1 MYETYQ
7 YDTYFRSYVDGY
19 FQSSNLPIVALA
31 TVTIFSVIGG
41 GLYARLRHTRMQ
53 LHHALSSE
61 EEAAKNSVTG
71 GVLAPHEEQHLLEM
85 IRKTTATPTGSTGT
99 LPVLKRE
106 DQQPASS
113 GTH

>member
-7 YDTYFRSYVDGY
+7 YDNYFRSYVDGY

-31 TVTIFSVIGG
+31 TVTIFSGIGG
-41 GLYARLRHTRMQ
+41 GLYARLRHTRLQ

-71 GVLAPHEEQHLLEM
+71 GVLAPHEEQHLLDM
-85 IRKTTATPTGSTGT
+85 IRKTTPTPTNTSGT

-106 DQQPASS
+106 DQARTTS
-113 GTH
+113 